1 MTCKMWNE
9 DNSWLINWKS
19 VSQMT
24 QTWIQFNTFTRSW
37 MRVSHDNNL
46 RWISWYIITVNQLI
60 VKSNLVLWLLWVK
73 KKNTNLNHCDY
84 VKLGSFLTL

>member
-1 MTCKMWNE
+1 MTNKLKKCFSNDSDMNTVQHIYKT
-9 DNSWLINWKS
+9 STF
-19 VSQMT
+19 MT
-24 QTWIQFNTFTRSW
+24 WSW

-46 RWISWYIITVNQLI
+46 RWISWYIITINQLI